1 MTTHSPPEAVSLAA
15 NGPQLSSVA
24 LAAAVLT
31 MGLMAGVFGLFAH
44 TIMPGLRHTDDR
56 TFVGTFQSIDR
67 AIINPWFM
75 AAFFGALVL
84 TGLAAVLHLSGDK
97 RNVLPWIGTAFV
109 LYLIAV
115 IITLAVNVPLNDV
128 IKAAGDPARIGD
140 LAAVRRHFD
149 EARWSA
155 WNLVRTLTCTA
166 AFGCLITAAIT
177 HRSAR

>member
-1 MTTHSPPEAVSLAA
+1 MTTHSPEAVSLAA
-15 NGPQLSSVA
+15 SGTQLSSAV

-31 MGLMAGVFGLFAH
+31 MGLMAGVFGIFAH

-56 TFVGTFQSIDR
+56 TFVGSFQSIDR

-97 RNVLPWIGTAFV
+97 RNALPWIGTAFV

-115 IITLAVNVPLNDV
+115 VITLAVNVPLNDV

-140 LAAVRRHFD
+140 LAAVRQRFD

-155 WNLVRTLTCTA
+155 WNLVRTLTSTA
-166 AFGCLITAAIT
+166 AFGCLVAAALM
-177 HRSAR
+177 HRSAK